1 MSCFDTGA
9 LLENGTQPLNSHCLN
24 CKSADPLVCDT
35 CESGFDIVL
44 DTATQIWR
52 CTQPLNH
59 NLTTTTPQCTELNC
73 RPCEYRCWNN
83 VCEAHPDNGSFY
95 YPMTQTWC
103 GSLTVSGSS
112 TTEDNV
118 PSLTPFIILLAFAF
132 LMFMVIYYYMR
143 VKEDDSDSEDSDS
156 NDDAEK
162 APSNVRSSDESGTG
176 SSSQADKAEDPML
189 YE

>member
-1 MSCFDTGA
+1 MSCFEAGA
-9 LLENGTQPLNSHCLN
+9 LLENGTQSLNSHCLN
-24 CKSADPLVCDT
+24 CLSADPLVCDT
-35 CESGFDIVL
+35 CESGFDVVL

-59 NLTTTTPQCTELNC
+59 NLTTTTPQCTEFNC

-103 GSLTVSGSS
+103 GSLTVSGS

-156 NDDAEK
+156 NDDGAEK

-176 SSSQADKAEDPML
+176 SSSQTDKAE
-189 YE
+189 